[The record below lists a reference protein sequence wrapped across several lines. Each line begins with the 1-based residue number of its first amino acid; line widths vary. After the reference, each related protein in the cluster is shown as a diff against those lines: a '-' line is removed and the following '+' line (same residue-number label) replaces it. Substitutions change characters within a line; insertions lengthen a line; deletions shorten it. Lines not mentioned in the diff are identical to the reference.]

1 MDRSNAGPLL
11 VDKNEKFAYVY
22 TYNYGYC
29 LRKIDLTAG
38 TEEIIAGIEGQ
49 YGVVDGALGV
59 SKLYNMGGM
68 IFDKDEKYIY
78 WTERNNDSIRRI
90 ELATNIVSTIFGD
103 LTNQATI
110 PTDETLTTLML
121 LLLWHL

>member
-49 YGVVDGALGV
+49 GGAVDGALGV
-59 SKLYNMGGM
+59 SKLY
-68 IFDKDEKYIY
+68 
-78 WTERNNDSIRRI
+78 
-90 ELATNIVSTIFGD
+90 
-103 LTNQATI
+103 
-110 PTDETLTTLML
+110 
-121 LLLWHL
+121 LLWVIWYLIKMKNTYIGLNESRFNKKNRISN

>member
-1 MDRSNAGPLL
+1 MYYTDNTTKLTKRDMTTDTESYVAEGLDRSNAGPLL

-49 YGVVDGALGV
+49 
-59 SKLYNMGGM
+59 
-68 IFDKDEKYIY
+68 
-78 WTERNNDSIRRI
+78 
-90 ELATNIVSTIFGD
+90 
-103 LTNQATI
+103 
-110 PTDETLTTLML
+110 
-121 LLLWHL
+121 